1 MSQALTPAVSCQLS
15 VSAASSA
22 LRVALTTEEEERQ
35 ARQRL
40 AIIEPLL
47 NFHPA
52 QFAFH
57 SSPGL
62 PASGKT
68 TPGAPH
74 AAPDV
79 NSNRVSPAKSE
90 EQTQLGLG
98 LQLLLPDGR
107 EVRNATMMCEYLAH
121 RHQLSTK
128 TLRRWVK
135 QFREGG
141 LPALADK
148 GRADRG
154 RSRFFEQYPKA
165 AVHAAYVSLVQRRS
179 VQLTYEAIVRDREIL
194 DVPEQDLPCYDT
206 VRNFLR
212 QIPPAIET
220 LARNGYRSY
229 RERMAPY
236 VSRGYV
242 DVPANEIW
250 VSDHMIHDVECQNDC
265 FGEAPIGT
273 PIRLRF
279 TALIDFRSRMVV
291 GASWCWEGS
300 SRSITTALRH
310 AVMQHGPAA
319 VLYCDNG
326 KDYLKVAKGAL
337 PAAARHHLE
346 PDEWHRLELK
356 QLEDLGVLA
365 RLGMAV
371 QHCIV
376 RHPQSKHIERFFG
389 FVHER
394 FDRNWPTYTGGSP
407 AKRPDIT
414 ADAMAEHRKLLRM
427 GRSSQSL
434 HPRASQFVSAALTWI
449 DWYNTQHKHSGRGMD
464 GRTPAEVFAE
474 FRGDSRRTPEP
485 RDLAMMLLEKER
497 RQVRECSVVRNKRRY
512 IGADETGRRIL
523 HDLNECDV
531 LIAYDPLAPEEAAIL
546 DLKGNLLTFA
556 KAEDFLSQ
564 SGDASSAIGESMAE
578 RRRMEKQTAS
588 TILAIRDTAR
598 ENGAISEVEHLVK
611 HARVLPMA
619 VGEYLTQRK
628 PHLRPDDSAVA
639 PPSPEDAARLLM
651 EEE

>member
-1 MSQALTPAVSCQLS
+1 
-15 VSAASSA
+15 
-22 LRVALTTEEEERQ
+22 
-35 ARQRL
+35 
-40 AIIEPLL
+40 
-47 NFHPA
+47 
-52 QFAFH
+52 
-57 SSPGL
+57 
-62 PASGKT
+62 
-68 TPGAPH
+68 
-74 AAPDV
+74 
-79 NSNRVSPAKSE
+79 
-90 EQTQLGLG
+90 
-98 LQLLLPDGR
+98 
-107 EVRNATMMCEYLAH
+107 
-121 RHQLSTK
+121 
-128 TLRRWVK
+128 
-135 QFREGG
+135 
-141 LPALADK
+141 
-148 GRADRG
+148 
-154 RSRFFEQYPKA
+154 
-165 AVHAAYVSLVQRRS
+165 
-179 VQLTYEAIVRDREIL
+179 
-194 DVPEQDLPCYDT
+194 
-206 VRNFLR
+206 
-212 QIPPAIET
+212 
-220 LARNGYRSY
+220 
-229 RERMAPY
+229 MAPY

-310 AVMQHGPAA
+310 AVMQHGPAS

-326 KDYLKVAKGAL
+326 KDYLKVAKGAM
-337 PAAARHHLE
+337 PAAVRNHLE
-346 PDEWHRLELK
+346 PEEWYRLELR
-356 QLEDLGVLA
+356 QLEELGVLA

-376 RHPQSKHIERFFG
+376 RHPQSKHVERFFG

-407 AKRPDIT
+407 AHRPDIC
-414 ADAMAEHRKLLRM
+414 AEAMEDHRKLLRM

-449 DWYNTQHKHSGRGMD
+449 EWYNTQHKHSGRGME

-474 FRGDSRRTPEP
+474 CRGDSRPTPEP
-485 RDLAMMLLEKER
+485 RDLAMMLLEKEK

-531 LIAYDPLAPEEAAIL
+531 LIAYDPLDPEEAAIL

-556 KAEDFLSQ
+556 KAENYLPQ
-564 SGDASSAIGESMAE
+564 SGDASDAIGESMAE
-578 RRRMEKQTAS
+578 RRRMEKRTAG
-588 TILAIRDTAR
+588 TIMAIRDAAR

-619 VGEYLTQRK
+619 VGEFLTQRK
-628 PHLRPDDSAVA
+628 PRIRPDDEAVA
-639 PPSPEDAARLLM
+639 PPSPEDAAQ
-651 EEE
+651 